1 MSGALDRLKA
11 TVFDTL
17 RRAGS
22 GRAVPGAGA
31 KSSKTP
37 KARPGRGRAGAGDQ
51 RAGDLDVAYAPEH
64 DGQPDPG
71 EVVWT
76 WVPYE
81 EDPSQGKDRPVLIL
95 GTEAGRFVA
104 VPLSSKDHTQ
114 RRDSYEWIEVGT
126 GAWDADHRTSY
137 ANASRLLRV
146 DSAAVRR
153 EGSALDRGRF
163 DAVVAKV
170 AELHAWHS
178 D

>member
-1 MSGALDRLKA
+1 M
-11 TVFDTL
+11 
-17 RRAGS
+17 
-22 GRAVPGAGA
+22 
-31 KSSKTP
+31 
-37 KARPGRGRAGAGDQ
+37 
-51 RAGDLDVAYAPEH
+51 
-64 DGQPDPG
+64 
-71 EVVWT
+71 WT
-76 WVPYE
+76 WVAYE
-81 EDPSQGKDRPVLIL
+81 EDPNQGKDRPVLIL

-126 GAWDADHRTSY
+126 GAWDAEHRTSY

-146 DSAAVRR
+146 DAGAVRR

-170 AELHAWHS
+170 AELHGWHS